1 MRRFGRQS
9 SWRGRRRWCHRAPVG
24 AAPRGPEVQENPAL
38 SAQVEESPPRAVRR
52 FIPKQSITVAV
63 NEDGFPLACGEVRDL
78 SESGACVVTD
88 LVLKRGW
95 RIDLKVSLDSL
106 GVFETQGHVVWSG
119 EGPYEQDAQHARGGV
134 LGAVLHGVQF
144 TGLPDAVRSRL
155 KGLLT
160 TNAFDLAPTTFGG
173 AADRT
178 PFQEML
184 EALQPELDRLG
195 IKMD

>member
-1 MRRFGRQS
+1 VR
-9 SWRGRRRWCHRAPVG
+9 HG
-24 AAPRGPEVQENPAL
+24 AATREDSDL
-38 SAQVEESPPRAVRR
+38 STLAHESPPRAVRR
-52 FIPKQSITVAV
+52 FIPKQSITVMV
-63 NEDGFPLACGEVRDL
+63 NEDGFPLTCGEVRDL

-95 RIDLKVSLDSL
+95 RIDLKVSLNRL

-119 EGPYEQDAQHARGGV
+119 EGPGAQGGV

-160 TNAFDLAPTTFGG
+160 TSAFDLAPTTLGG
-173 AADRT
+173 TADRT

-195 IKMD
+195 VKMD

>member
-1 MRRFGRQS
+1 MRRFGRQT
-9 SWRGRRRWCHRAPVG
+9 SWRSRRRWCRRSPVH
-24 AAPRGPEVQENPAL
+24 
-38 SAQVEESPPRAVRR
+38 SASDTQTQKLATVSASIDTTPPRAVRR
-52 FIPKQSITVAV
+52 FIPKQSITVSV

-95 RIDLKVSLDSL
+95 RVDLKVSLNRL
-106 GVFETQGHVVWSG
+106 GMFETQGHVVWSG
-119 EGPYEQDAQHARGGV
+119 EGPGAQGGV

-144 TGLPDAVRSRL
+144 TGLPEAVRSRL

-160 TNAFDLAPTTFGG
+160 TAAFDLAPTTLGG

-195 IKMD
+195 VKMD

>member
-1 MRRFGRQS
+1 MVS
-9 SWRGRRRWCHRAPVG
+9 APV
-24 AAPRGPEVQENPAL
+24 QE
-38 SAQVEESPPRAVRR
+38 SSPRAVRR

-95 RIDLKVSLDSL
+95 RIDLKVSLNRL

-119 EGPYEQDAQHARGGV
+119 EGPYGQDAQHASGA

>member
-9 SWRGRRRWCHRAPVG
+9 SWRGRRQWCHRSRAG
-24 AAPRGPEVQENPAL
+24 AVPRGTEVQENPAI
-38 SAQVEESPPRAVRR
+38 SVSVEESPPRAVRR
-52 FIPKQSITVAV
+52 FISKQSITAAV
-63 NEDGFPLACGEVRDL
+63 NEDGFPIACGEVRDL

-95 RIDLKVSLDSL
+95 RIELKVSLNRL

-119 EGPYEQDAQHARGGV
+119 EGPYGQDAQHAKGGV
-134 LGAVLHGVQF
+134 LGVLHGVQF
-144 TGLPDAVRSRL
+144 TGLPDSVRSRL
-155 KGLLT
+155 KGLLG
-160 TNAFDLAPTTFGG
+160 TNAFDLAPSTFGG